1 MKTKTKSKKV
11 AIPDEVVLEQQYGQG
26 VLFPGRRHGVRGGCR
41 AGAGRPRTNPA
52 GARPR
57 TFRVT
62 DEEAAAIHDLLV
74 RLRNSQ

>member
-1 MKTKTKSKKV
+1 MKAKTKSKKV
-11 AIPDEVVLEQQYGQG
+11 ASEIVLEQQYGQE

-74 RLRNSQ
+74 HLRNSQ

>member
-41 AGAGRPRTNPA
+41 AGAGRHRTNPA

>member
-11 AIPDEVVLEQQYGQG
+11 AVPSEIVLEQQFGQE

-62 DEEAAAIHDLLV
+62 DEEAAAIREFLTG
-74 RLRNSQ
+74 LRNR